1 MPTEEKENKQKT
13 ELKSLVFTYVSK
25 VIEAK
30 LDHIDNLSDKM
41 RQASNNLKKS
51 KEWKEKI
58 DVAVKE
64 DLEFL
69 ESIVDKIF
77 SIEKRVKIFIENE
90 EN

>member
-1 MPTEEKENKQKT
+1 MTTEEKENKQKT